1 MNGSSDYEEYSVKV
15 RCKSY
20 IGAMGADTVPFVKWV
35 LALNLYIVR
44 IRGVLFASI
53 AFATLLKD

>member
-1 MNGSSDYEEYSVKV
+1 
-15 RCKSY
+15 
-20 IGAMGADTVPFVKWV
+20 MGADTVPFVKWV
-35 LALNLYIVR
+35 LAFRLYIVR